1 VTLHHLLASLSHGIF
16 VVILFSIVLGIMVLV
31 HEFGHFAVAKLC
43 GVRIEAFA
51 IGFGKRLFGYVHNG
65 TDYRLNILPL
75 GGYVKMAGELG
86 GEPGNY
92 TAPVG
97 PASGVTVKFP
107 NDADSYA
114 NRTST
119 ADPGDF
125 VSKTRFQRILIALA
139 GPAANFVLSFF
150 LLALAA
156 HFHHE
161 VDQYLNGPAIVDY
174 VPANSA
180 AANAG
185 LHTGDT
191 ITRFNNVDNPDWEHI
206 LDEAA
211 LNINSNLPITFVHN
225 GQPVSAQFHIASTDD
240 GGIASDPLTDSG
252 LIPQRQADAIIINS
266 VAGGTPADR
275 AGLKAGDQIVR
286 MGELAPH
293 SIETLHTYLKDRSGA
308 PETVSILRGGQPL
321 TVQLTPE
328 LASVDPTLKQ
338 YQLGVTLKPPPVDVV
353 KLPIGKAI
361 HQSLVDNGSKSVLLV
376 RILQGLFTRHVS
388 VKQMSGPV
396 GIAQQIDIAFQVGIW
411 SLVEMTSFISINL
424 AIFNLLPFPPLDGG
438 MIFFLLIESIM
449 RRDVNQQVKERV
461 YQVAFVC
468 ILCMFAFVMFN
479 DIARLHLGH

>member
-86 GEPGNY
+86 TN
-92 TAPVG
+92 
-97 PASGVTVKFP
+97 S
-107 NDADSYA
+107 ADSPNVLAAGLGEQMGFGSAPGTYVT
-114 NRTST
+114 NTP
-119 ADPGDF
+119 DPGDF

-161 VDQYLNGPAIVDY
+161 VDQYLNGPAVVDY
-174 VPANSA
+174 VPAKSA
-180 AANAG
+180 AASAG

-191 ITRFNNVDNPDWEHI
+191 ISRFNNVDNPDWEHI

-211 LNINSNLPITFVHN
+211 LNINSNLPLTFVHN
-225 GQPVSAQFHIASTDD
+225 GQTVNAQLHIASTDD
-240 GGIASDPLTDSG
+240 GGLTSDPLTDSG

-286 MGELAPH
+286 MDDLAPH
-293 SIETLHTYLKDRSGA
+293 SIETLHAYLKDRSGA
-308 PETVSILRGGQPL
+308 PEVVSILRGGQPL
-321 TVQLTPE
+321 TVNLTPE

-449 RRDVNQQVKERV
+449 RRDVNQQIKERV